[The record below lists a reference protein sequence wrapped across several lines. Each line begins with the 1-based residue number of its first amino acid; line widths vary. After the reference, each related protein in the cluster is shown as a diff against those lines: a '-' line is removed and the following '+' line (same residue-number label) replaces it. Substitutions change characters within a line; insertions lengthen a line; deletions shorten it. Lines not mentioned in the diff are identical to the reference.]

1 MTVTVP
7 PQAKRVKYVY
17 IPADVHEPI
26 QEREIDVPE
35 GREVECLLDELKDHF
50 KAAGGTKTAAQREAQ
65 RQQLIAQVG
74 AESAAKLSEQMLAAA
89 LDMQMVETLALLVN
103 NRDSG
108 FVGVNMY
115 CDDQAQVKELPLNV
129 RASNIADCCGKPMQ
143 VNGDVFLARLFDNDD
158 AFVRLDLPLAEVT
171 SGAAWVAAA
180 AAQAAKRLQQGDRAA
195 DFMAQLQQQ
204 QQRQK
209 AGAGAVAAA
218 PKATVR
224 ELTPAEAEKEAGN
237 AAVKR
242 GDLVGAVERYTAAL
256 GADPG
261 MTAAA
266 NNRALAL
273 LRLGRH
279 EEAEADCS
287 RVLEDEPRNVKA
299 LLRRAACRVALGRRD
314 GAVGDLQ
321 AVLALEP
328 HNRDA
333 QAELT
338 KLAPPPPPLP
348 EGAAAA
354 AESAA
359 AGSQQ
364 EPTSA

>member
-35 GREVECLLDELKDHF
+35 GREVECLLDCLKDHF
-50 KAAGGTKTAAQREAQ
+50 KAAGGNKTAAQREAQ
-65 RQQLIAQVG
+65 KQQLIARVG
-74 AESAAKLSEQMLAAA
+74 AESAAKLSDQMMAVA
-89 LDMQMVETLALLVN
+89 LDMQMVETVPLLVN
-103 NRDSG
+103 NRDNG
-108 FVGVNMY
+108 YVGVNMY
-115 CDDQAQVKELPLNV
+115 CDDQAQVKELPLNM

-158 AFVRLDLPLAEVT
+158 AFVRLDLGLPEVT
-171 SGAAWVAAA
+171 SSAAWVAAA
-180 AAQAAKRLQQGDRAA
+180 AAQAARRMQQGDRAA

-204 QQRQK
+204 QRKQGQ
-209 AGAGAVAAA
+209 ASAA
-218 PKATVR
+218 PAATVR
-224 ELTPAEAEKEAGN
+224 ELTPAEVEKEAGN

-242 GDLVGAVERYTAAL
+242 GDWSGAVDRYSAAL
-256 GADPG
+256 GLEPG

-279 EEAEADCS
+279 GEAEADCGK
-287 RVLEDEPRNVKA
+287 VLEAEPRNVKA
-299 LLRRAACRVALGRRD
+299 LLRRATCRVALGRRAE
-314 GAVGDLQ
+314 AVADLQ
-321 AVLALEP
+321 AVLELEP
-328 HNRDA
+328 HNKDA

-338 KLAPPPPPLP
+338 KLAPPPPPP
-348 EGAAAA
+348 VPAEAGAVAL
-354 AESAA
+354 
-359 AGSQQ
+359 
-364 EPTSA
+364 